1 MLTAVVTHH
10 LAGSVQVHLPAQ
22 EGGTTETTDTG
33 PSPIAPEGKEL
44 IWGAG
49 AFIVFALLMRFFLF
63 PRLKKGMD
71 ARYGAIRAEHEEADA
86 LRASA
91 QAEVTEYQH
100 ALAQVKA
107 EAANRVEAARAQLDA
122 ERTARLAEVNGGI
135 AERRAAAAAD
145 AEAAKTAARQHVE
158 NAVASVASTIT
169 EMAIGKTPSA
179 DAVQR
184 AVADVVSVGAAQ

>member
-10 LAGSVQVHLPAQ
+10 IAGQVQVHLPAQ
-22 EGGTTETTDTG
+22 EGTAESTDTG
-33 PSPIAPEGKEL
+33 PSPIMPEVKEL
-44 IWGAG
+44 VWGAS

-71 ARYGAIRAEHEEADA
+71 ARYGAIRSEHEQADA
-86 LRASA
+86 LRANA
-91 QAEVTEYQH
+91 QAEVAEYQQ

-107 EAANRVEAARAQLDA
+107 EAAERVEAARAQLDA
-122 ERTARLAEVNGGI
+122 ERTARLAEVNAGI

-145 AEAAKTAARQHVE
+145 TEAAKAAAHEHVE
-158 NAVASVASTIT
+158 NAVATVAATIT
-169 EMAIGKTPSA
+169 EMAIGKAPSP

-184 AVADVVSVGAAQ
+184 AVAEAVSVGAAR